1 MHPSDPKIIVLAAEL
16 PHTESEAA
24 IEEAALESKP
34 KPESEPKP
42 EPHTEI
48 GEAESEAETK
58 SETIETL
65 TLHDPYLKASYP
77 LVREALLKQS
87 DVLQL
92 ANGDIVIYAE
102 QITQS
107 FLTWD
112 AEDKKFMRI
121 TLPRE

>member
-1 MHPSDPKIIVLAAEL
+1 MHPSDLKPIVLAAEL

-24 IEEAALESKP
+24 MEEDELELEAKP
-34 KPESEPKP
+34 KPEPL
-42 EPHTEI
+42 TEI
-48 GEAESEAETK
+48 AEAVAE

-65 TLHDPYLKASYP
+65 TLHDPYIKASYP